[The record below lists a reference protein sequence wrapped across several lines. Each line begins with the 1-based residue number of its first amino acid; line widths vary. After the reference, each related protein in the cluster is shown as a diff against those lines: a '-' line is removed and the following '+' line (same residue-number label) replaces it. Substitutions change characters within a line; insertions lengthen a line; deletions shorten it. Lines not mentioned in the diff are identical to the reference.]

1 MGNFFDYLNWRGD
14 LSFENAGLNEV
25 DCLILSYFAYADLE
39 GIVPETPYESV
50 MLSMAA
56 AKYAAK
62 RAAEAVPE
70 ETDMFRDAAKLFIEA
85 GKMPRFAKCRLS
97 YYVNHL
103 DYEKQKQFC
112 ALCIQI
118 DEDKLFVS
126 YCGTDE
132 TILGWKENFNMT
144 FLSVIPSQEEAQA
157 YIAHAGGVWDKK
169 IVCGGHSKG
178 GNLAVYAAAM
188 APEEVRQ
195 RIYYIFNFDGPGFSE
210 EFIRGEAYRSIEA
223 RIRTM
228 LPQTS
233 VVGLLLE
240 HSDSYEVIK
249 TSEHGIIAQH
259 MATSWEIEGPNFVR
273 VSGVSRQSHIMDTA
287 IRDWLL
293 GLDAK
298 ARQEFTDTLFMI
310 FEDAGIHTVG
320 ELMGNH
326 LHLTTVLTK
335 EYKNLSEEQRS
346 MVSQA
351 VKELLRI
358 ANATYRESTANRNA
372 RPKLFARKS
381 GDSGQEGENV

>member
-1 MGNFFDYLNWRGD
+1 M
-14 LSFENAGLNEV
+14 SFENAGLNEV
-25 DCLILSYFAYADLE
+25 DCLILSYFPYADLE

-50 MLSMAA
+50 MLNMAA

-62 RAAEAVPE
+62 RETEGVPE
-70 ETDMFRDAAKLFIEA
+70 ETDMFRDAANLFIEA

-112 ALCIQI
+112 AMCIQI
-118 DEDKLFVS
+118 DDDKLFVS

-144 FLSVIPSQEEAQA
+144 FLSVVPSQEEAQA
-157 YIAHAGGVWDKK
+157 YMAHAGEVWDKK

-188 APEEVRQ
+188 APEEIKQ
-195 RIYYIFNFDGPGFSE
+195 RIYYVFNFDGPGFGG
-210 EFIRGEAYRSIEA
+210 EFIQGAAYQSIAA

-233 VVGLLLE
+233 LVGLLLE
-240 HSDSYEVIK
+240 HGDSYEVIK

-259 MATSWEIEGPNFVR
+259 MATSWEVEGPNFVR
-273 VSGVSRQSHIMDTA
+273 VSDVSRQSHFMDET
-287 IRDWLL
+287 IRNWLL
-293 GLDAK
+293 HLEMEE
-298 ARQEFTDTLFMI
+298 RQQFTDTLFLI

-320 ELMGNH
+320 ELLRNY
-326 LHLTTVLTK
+326 LHLTTALTK
-335 EYKNLSEEQRS
+335 EYKNLSEEQKNMMS
-346 MVSQA
+346 KTI
-351 VKELLRI
+351 KELIRI
-358 ANATYRESTANRNA
+358 VNMNYRESTANRLA
-372 RPKLFARKS
+372 RPKLFARKAA
-381 GDSGQEGENV
+381 GAETEEENV